1 MQLQRRALH
10 VLAAM
15 CIAVGMPALGQ
26 AQDGQGQI
34 QPPGQAREKVRGYQ
48 QPTTTLSPAIGKLTG
63 PAPGAAREIALST
76 LRAQLQALGLAEAD
90 LSDVAITSELLS
102 PHSGVT
108 HVYVQQQYR
117 GVPVNGAVANVN
129 VAADGSVLSL
139 GSSFVGNLAL
149 AVSSTSATRGPA
161 DAAAAAAQ
169 DANLSPTEPFA
180 VVEARGG
187 ARQETLLS
195 DGGVA
200 TGPVTASLVYQ
211 PVGPGEVRLGWL
223 VELEAVAGGAW
234 HTVVDGSTGAV
245 IHAFDLVDY
254 DHWPAPFVTDAPGE
268 IVIGKPA
275 GVVAFSEAVAAEQ
288 PGPITNAYRVF
299 AIPKES
305 PSDGPRTLEIN
316 PADPLA
322 SPFGWHD
329 TDGAPGPEFTIT
341 RGNNVH
347 AGVDLVAPN
356 GIDPGGEAEGG
367 PDLVF
372 DFPLDLTQG
381 PETYRPFAVTNLFYW
396 NNLVH
401 DMFYQYGFTE
411 EAGNFQVN
419 NYGRTTFAGGDND
432 DVRAEAQ
439 DFSGTNNANFFTPA
453 DGLRPRMQM
462 FIWTSPTPNEV
473 VVASGGA
480 AGTYPA
486 SGAAFGPTFAA
497 AGPKTGSVVPVVS
510 STGTPGEGCGPLANA
525 AEIAGNIAMADR
537 GTCPFVDKVQN
548 AQNAGAIAVIMA
560 NNVAGAPITMGGAS
574 ATIVIPSGMISL
586 DNANLLRANL
596 PLVATVQAGA
606 GAVNRDSDLD
616 AGVIAHEY
624 GHGISNR
631 LTGGRTVVNCLGN
644 QEQMGEGWSDLIG
657 LFMTAKAGDTG
668 PQRRGIGTYV
678 IYQPTD
684 GNGIRPTPYSTDMS
698 INPSTYDLIK
708 TAAVPHGVGYVWA
721 TMVWDM
727 YWNLVDKH
735 GFNPDLY
742 GAWHTGGN
750 NLAIQLVTDGMKLQP
765 CQPGFVTGRNAI
777 LQADL
782 ALTAGANQC
791 AIWQAFARRGL
802 GLSADQGLSTS
813 RLDGTEAFD
822 LPAMCQPG
830 AGPFA
835 PVSND
840 QTHTAG
846 STIPVRFSLGG
857 DLGLNIF
864 AAGYPAS
871 QQVSCTTGGPIG
883 GLVPTNIAGG
893 STLTYDAEST
903 IYHYPWKTEAAWR
916 NSCRAFLIQLND
928 GTTHSTVFRFR

>member
-1 MQLQRRALH
+1 
-10 VLAAM
+10 
-15 CIAVGMPALGQ
+15 
-26 AQDGQGQI
+26 
-34 QPPGQAREKVRGYQ
+34 
-48 QPTTTLSPAIGKLTG
+48 
-63 PAPGAAREIALST
+63 
-76 LRAQLQALGLAEAD
+76 
-90 LSDVAITSELLS
+90 
-102 PHSGVT
+102 
-108 HVYVQQQYR
+108 
-117 GVPVNGAVANVN
+117 
-129 VAADGSVLSL
+129 
-139 GSSFVGNLAL
+139 
-149 AVSSTSATRGPA
+149 
-161 DAAAAAAQ
+161 
-169 DANLSPTEPFA
+169 
-180 VVEARGG
+180 
-187 ARQETLLS
+187 
-195 DGGVA
+195 
-200 TGPVTASLVYQ
+200 
-211 PVGPGEVRLGWL
+211 
-223 VELEAVAGGAW
+223 
-234 HTVVDGSTGAV
+234 
-245 IHAFDLVDY
+245 
-254 DHWPAPFVTDAPGE
+254 
-268 IVIGKPA
+268 
-275 GVVAFSEAVAAEQ
+275 
-288 PGPITNAYRVF
+288 
-299 AIPKES
+299 
-305 PSDGPRTLEIN
+305 
-316 PADPLA
+316 
-322 SPFGWHD
+322 
-329 TDGAPGPEFTIT
+329 
-341 RGNNVH
+341 
-347 AGVDLVAPN
+347 
-356 GIDPGGEAEGG
+356 
-367 PDLVF
+367 
-372 DFPLDLTQG
+372 
-381 PETYRPFAVTNLFYW
+381 
-396 NNLVH
+396 
-401 DMFYQYGFTE
+401 
-411 EAGNFQVN
+411 
-419 NYGRTTFAGGDND
+419 
-432 DVRAEAQ
+432 
-439 DFSGTNNANFFTPA
+439 
-453 DGLRPRMQM
+453 
-462 FIWTSPTPNEV
+462 
-473 VVASGGA
+473 
-480 AGTYPA
+480 
-486 SGAAFGPTFAA
+486 
-497 AGPKTGSVVPVVS
+497 
-510 STGTPGEGCGPLANA
+510 LANA